1 MMKQAGC
8 KQPYGNKCGR
18 IFTMLL
24 LNICLCIMPLA
35 GQTLVVEGKV
45 RDINTH
51 REIAGVNVSIPEI
64 QIGTVTDASGN
75 FKLEIVRPEPDMVV
89 EFQHIGYDTLSL
101 TVEDVLSRKI
111 IELQERLIPVMP
123 VTFYSQRSDENKLWE
138 FHRDLPQPTAI
149 LDTRVM
155 DLHGYVDAGDLL
167 QSEQSIQID
176 EDLSGK
182 KTVSIRGGNPDE
194 VIVMYNGIRM
204 NNAFDNIFD
213 ISLIDLT
220 ELERLEVIKGSN
232 TAIYGS
238 EAFSGVVNIVPRSRQ
253 DYKIRFQQR
262 FGSYN
267 SGDWGLYLHQN
278 FGKLHGSYSFKQGKT
293 QRVFESNLAGSN
305 PLLENTVSHQTAQ
318 LKYHLKEDAAG
329 NVLSALGVLYIRSR
343 LRFDNQRDSENLE
356 NFSQMISMRFDGDI
370 GQLKNLSLSG
380 AYQWLD
386 EDQFLLFSDKRD
398 AGFLTRNLENRSWH
412 FNVDKTQQIANL
424 SLLIG
429 YQFKKSSLDFRDDRF
444 LINQTYS
451 DLSNNLFQ
459 RLQHGVVL
467 ISKYR
472 YPINWRYFPFVSFDA
487 SLRYDYVNDREANEN
502 SPTGSTDITSWGKTT
517 VKVSIHTR
525 GSNGKFSLKSFVNF
539 GSNVKFPTLL
549 QQISAREALASG
561 GNATSLSPEKNQS
574 VEAGVEFAR
583 EVRQDQLFGWDLG
596 ANVFHNRYQNKFR
609 SYYLPGTPIAFFDNV
624 DEATISGIE
633 VKQRT
638 YLFNKKTTLEIGY
651 SRYFLS
657 DAATFPF
664 KSDRKYT
671 FDIRIDEGGYALRI
685 NAYKEG
691 KQIGQIRKTDGSF
704 SEIEIGSVG
713 NINIFFSKTFQ
724 LKRVDWFLN
733 ASFRNILNDDY
744 QLEGLTLRD
753 RRYYFT
759 FGIQY

>member
-1 MMKQAGC
+1 MKQVGL
-8 KQPYGNKCGR
+8 KQAIGKHYCG
-18 IFTMLL
+18 LL
-24 LNICLCIMPLA
+24 LVMLCCFFVNFMPVA
-35 GQTLVVEGKV
+35 AQTLVIEGKV

-51 REIAGVNVSIPEI
+51 REIVGVNVTIPEL
-64 QIGTVTDASGN
+64 QIGTVTDASGK

-89 EFQHIGYDTLSL
+89 EFQHIGYDTLNL
-101 TVEDVLSRKI
+101 TIEEVLSRKI
-111 IELQERLIPVMP
+111 IELQERLIPVLP
-123 VTFYSQRSDENKLWE
+123 LTFYSQRNDENKLWE

-149 LDTRVM
+149 LDAQVM
-155 DLHGYVDAGDLL
+155 DLHGYIDAGDLL
-167 QSEQSIQID
+167 QSEQSIQVD
-176 EDLSGK
+176 EELSGK

-220 ELERLEVIKGSN
+220 ELERLEIIKGSN

-278 FGKLHGSYSFKQGKT
+278 FGKLHASYSRKEGKT
-293 QRVFESNLAGSN
+293 QRVFESNLAGNN
-305 PLLENTVSHQTAQ
+305 PLLENAVSHQTAQ
-318 LKYHLKEDAAG
+318 LKYHIKEDAAG
-329 NVLSALGVLYIRSR
+329 NTLSALGILYVRSK
-343 LRFDNQRDSENLE
+343 LNFDNQRDSENLE
-356 NFSQMISMRFDGDI
+356 NFNQMISLRFDGNV
-370 GQLKNLSLSG
+370 GQLQNISISG
-380 AYQWLD
+380 AFQWLD
-386 EDQFLLFSDKRD
+386 EDQFLLFSDQRD
-398 AGFLTRNLENRSWH
+398 AGFLTRNIKNRSWH
-412 FNVDKTQQIANL
+412 FNFDKTQRIANL
-424 SLLIG
+424 SILLG
-429 YQFKKSSLDFRDDRF
+429 YQLKATSLNFRDDRF
-444 LINQTYS
+444 HINNTYN
-451 DLSNNLFQ
+451 DLSDNLFQ
-459 RLQHGVVL
+459 RLQHGVLL

-472 YPINWRYFPFVSFDA
+472 HPLNWNYFPFVNFDA

-525 GSNGKFSLKSFVNF
+525 GTNGKFSLKSFVNF

-549 QQISAREALASG
+549 QQISARESLISG
-561 GNATSLSPEKNQS
+561 GNTPSLNPEKNQS
-574 VEAGVEFAR
+574 VEIGVEFAR
-583 EVRQDQLFGWDLG
+583 EVRQEQLFGWDLG
-596 ANVFHNRYQNKFR
+596 VNVFHNRYQNKFR
-609 SYYLPGTPIAFFDNV
+609 SYYLPGTPVAFFDNV
-624 DEATISGIE
+624 DAATISGIE
-633 VKQRT
+633 AQQRT
-638 YLFNKKTTLEIGY
+638 FLFNKKARLAFGY

-691 KQIGQIRKTDGSF
+691 KQIAQIRRIDGSF

-713 NINIFFSKTFQ
+713 NINVFFSKTFQ
-724 LKRVDWFLN
+724 LKQVNWFFN

-759 FGIQY
+759 LGIQY